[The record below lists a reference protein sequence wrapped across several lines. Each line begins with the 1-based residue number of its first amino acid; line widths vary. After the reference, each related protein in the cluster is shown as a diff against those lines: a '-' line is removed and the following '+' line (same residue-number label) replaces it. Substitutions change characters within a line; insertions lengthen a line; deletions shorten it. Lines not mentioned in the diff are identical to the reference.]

1 MFNTIIKEIKELKAD
16 KKIWIGILTV
26 LIMIIIGTSYNRKNS
41 EYTPTEHLGL
51 GIINHDDSIY
61 SDMLLSYF
69 NGSETFSSLISV
81 TAGEE
86 KEVKSAFEQGDLDIY
101 IEIPKDFAMNMI
113 RLEHS
118 PIKVTINISDT
129 TKAILFQNVL
139 KSYEKYIASVEAN
152 AVGLYEIMEQDG
164 MDQELIDEINR
175 KASIDFIFT
184 TLGKE
189 EFFSFEPMDQYPT
202 TTLILYY
209 VISLL
214 IMALLYSGLYI
225 GFQILRE
232 MKQGTFTRLRT
243 TRTPLYQFLIAKMA
257 ILIIILTITTVI
269 ALSIILSKPITIMQV
284 IYCLSIVMFSI
295 CLSVILSSL
304 FNTTQRF
311 VLAGNLFIFCFI
323 VIGGGIIPVQFLP
336 QSMVTLAKIT
346 PNYYMLK
353 GILYM
358 NQGQTDKIG
367 FIMAGLIGISIGMIS
382 ITLILFGRRSVNY
395 DEV

>member
-26 LIMIIIGTSYNRKNS
+26 LIMIIIGTSYNRNNS
-41 EYTPTEHLGL
+41 EYTSTEHLRL
-51 GIINHDDSIY
+51 GIINHDESIY

-86 KEVKSAFEQGDLDIY
+86 KEVKSAFDQGDLDIY
-101 IEIPKDFAMNMI
+101 LEIPKDFAMNLI

-118 PIKVTINISDT
+118 PINVTINISDT

-139 KSYEKYIASVEAN
+139 RSYEKYIASVEAN

-164 MDQELIDEINR
+164 MDQELIDETNR
-175 KASIDFIFT
+175 KVSIDFIFT

-189 EFFSFEPMDQYPT
+189 EFFSFEPLDQYPT

-243 TRTPLYQFLIAKMA
+243 TRTPLYQFLIAKMV
-257 ILIIILTITTVI
+257 ILITILTITTVI
-269 ALSIILSKPITIMQV
+269 ALSIISKPITIMQV
-284 IYCLSIVMFSI
+284 LFSLSIVMFSI
-295 CLSVILSSL
+295 CLSVLLSSL

-311 VLAGNLFIFCFI
+311 VLAGNLLFFCFI
-323 VIGGGIIPVQFLP
+323 VIGGGIIPMQFLP
-336 QSMVTLAKIT
+336 QSMVNLAKIT

-367 FIMAGLIGISIGMIS
+367 FIMASFIGISIGMIS
-382 ITLILFGRRSVNY
+382 IALILFGRRSVNY

>member
-41 EYTPTEHLGL
+41 EYTPTEHLRL
-51 GIINHDDSIY
+51 GIINHDESIY

-86 KEVKSAFEQGDLDIY
+86 KEVKSAFDQGDLDIY
-101 IEIPKDFAMNMI
+101 LEIPKDFAMNLI

-118 PIKVTINISDT
+118 PINVTINISDT

-164 MDQELIDEINR
+164 MDQELIDETNR
-175 KASIDFIFT
+175 KVSIDFIFT

-189 EFFSFEPMDQYPT
+189 EFFSFEPLDQYPT

-243 TRTPLYQFLIAKMA
+243 TRTPLYQFLIAKMV
-257 ILIIILTITTVI
+257 ILITILTITTVI
-269 ALSIILSKPITIMQV
+269 ALSIISKPITIMQV
-284 IYCLSIVMFSI
+284 LFSLSIVMFSI
-295 CLSVILSSL
+295 CLSVLLSSL

-311 VLAGNLFIFCFI
+311 VLAGNLLFFCFI
-323 VIGGGIIPVQFLP
+323 VIGGGIIPMQFLP
-336 QSMVTLAKIT
+336 QSMVNLAKIT

-367 FIMAGLIGISIGMIS
+367 FIMASFIGISIGMIS
-382 ITLILFGRRSVNY
+382 IALILFGRRSVNY